1 MKATLPVPT
10 ESEIHAEYDRKI
22 RSAEEWRTI
31 QLSMA
36 RIDRAAATERADH
49 ERAQYIKAG
58 SPVDF
63 AERVWL
69 SMIGDAELR
78 FTRELERIS
87 LRLCNLATDAHNGR
101 TDALASIGI
110 EAE

>member
-31 QLSMA
+31 QLSKA

-49 ERAQYIKAG
+49 ERATCRKSGMEAG
-58 SPVDF
+58 L

-69 SMIGDAELR
+69 DMVQSAEAAFR
-78 FTRELERIS
+78 VELERITV
-87 LRLCNLATDAHNGR
+87 RFCNLVTDAWNGR
-101 TDALASIGI
+101 VDALASIGVDS
-110 EAE
+110 E